1 VTTFWTM
8 PPGDSMAAKEDIKI
22 GDLVKVHGLQ
32 SARGKQLNDRFGEI
46 VPTENDDGRLGVR
59 LYTQLQDGRQVAVT
73 SLGQGTEE
81 VAVKSEH
88 LLRHDQN
95 CTEFLAYLGAKAV
108 GHMQRRE
115 LDVALPIMRRYLQR
129 QPGDIGMWATLANVL
144 RETGQMSQS
153 IEILRNILD
162 NPLPPS
168 MAPNKHKFQYDLSA
182 ALEKSGDL
190 AGAFEV
196 CTAIQ
201 TGSQGAPHAREAA
214 ELKIELLRKLT
225 SSSKKVPQTA
235 QAMEFGEQV
244 SRALLE
250 LTPDDGPAL
259 WDLGA
264 VLCRRGECAEGLAFY
279 EGALKKGVG
288 LSAAQRHKLT
298 GIIAVTQKQVRGDI
312 SGAVVG
318 VTDDGEVVTVQGV
331 PGVDFV
337 HTMNAGGE
345 GQHSVQALK
354 TDGVAMS
361 VPASALRGK
370 TETQS

>member
-1 VTTFWTM
+1 MTGLERCRPLSV
-8 PPGDSMAAKEDIKI
+8 AKFETCV
-22 GDLVKVHGLQ
+22 LTLMMFVQ
-32 SARGKQLNDRFGEI
+32 I

-129 QPGDIGMWATLANVL
+129 QPGQSPMDLSVSPYPCKVLMQGPVVPGDIGMWATLANVL

-201 TGSQGAPHAREAA
+201 TGSQ
-214 ELKIELLRKLT
+214 
-225 SSSKKVPQTA
+225 
-235 QAMEFGEQV
+235 
-244 SRALLE
+244 
-250 LTPDDGPAL
+250 
-259 WDLGA
+259 
-264 VLCRRGECAEGLAFY
+264 VLSESIYECVRRC
-279 EGALKKGVG
+279 
-288 LSAAQRHKLT
+288 T
-298 GIIAVTQKQVRGDI
+298 AVTLRMV
-312 SGAVVG
+312 
-318 VTDDGEVVTVQGV
+318 V
-331 PGVDFV
+331 PGS
-337 HTMNAGGE
+337 TSCKRSG
-345 GQHSVQALK
+345 
-354 TDGVAMS
+354 
-361 VPASALRGK
+361 
-370 TETQS
+370 